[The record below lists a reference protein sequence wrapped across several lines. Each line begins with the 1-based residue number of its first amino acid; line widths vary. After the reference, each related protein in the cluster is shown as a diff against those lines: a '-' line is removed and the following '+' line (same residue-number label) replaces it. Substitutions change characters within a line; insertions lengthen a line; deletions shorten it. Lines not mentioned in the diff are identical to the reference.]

1 MDCVI
6 LSSPD
11 PTISYRQQ
19 SDRYFLVKSLSL
31 LFLPVFKEEKTMR
44 MSMNEKK
51 ALYAFG
57 CPNRE
62 ATVERLRFAAVL
74 APDPA
79 AKKLF
84 FTLAVKLS
92 DENCDKW
99 YRCFFYNMR
108 LEVEHFAHHKYHSD
122 NQPISIRERL
132 HE

>member
-1 MDCVI
+1 
-6 LSSPD
+6 
-11 PTISYRQQ
+11 
-19 SDRYFLVKSLSL
+19 
-31 LFLPVFKEEKTMR
+31 MR

-62 ATVERLRFAAVL
+62 ATVERLRFAAAL

-92 DENCDKW
+92 DEDCDRW
-99 YRCFFYNMR
+99 YRCLFFNLR
-108 LEVEHFAHHKYHSD
+108 LEMEAYLRYEKAF
-122 NQPISIRERL
+122 ERIVRGCPA
-132 HE
+132 EDCEDGMEYNEEWEDDEYDTDKG

>member
-1 MDCVI
+1 MKI
-6 LSSPD
+6 
-11 PTISYRQQ
+11 
-19 SDRYFLVKSLSL
+19 
-31 LFLPVFKEEKTMR
+31 
-44 MSMNEKK
+44 SMNEKK

-62 ATVERLRFAAVL
+62 ATVERLRLVAAL

-84 FTLAVKLS
+84 YILSVKLS
-92 DENCDKW
+92 DEGCDKW
-99 YRCFFYNMR
+99 YRCFYYNMR

>member
-1 MDCVI
+1 M
-6 LSSPD
+6 
-11 PTISYRQQ
+11 
-19 SDRYFLVKSLSL
+19 K
-31 LFLPVFKEEKTMR
+31 

-62 ATVERLRFAAVL
+62 ATVERLRFVAAL

-92 DENCDKW
+92 DEDCDKW
-99 YRCFFYNMR
+99 YRCFYYNMR

-122 NQPISIRERL
+122 SQPISIRERL
-132 HE
+132 YE

>member
-31 LFLPVFKEEKTMR
+31 LFLPIFKEEKSMR

-62 ATVERLRFAAVL
+62 ATVERLRFAAAL

-92 DENCDKW
+92 DESCDRW

>member
-1 MDCVI
+1 
-6 LSSPD
+6 
-11 PTISYRQQ
+11 
-19 SDRYFLVKSLSL
+19 
-31 LFLPVFKEEKTMR
+31 MR

-62 ATVERLRFAAVL
+62 ATVERLRFAAAL

-92 DENCDKW
+92 DEDCDRW

-108 LEVEHFAHHKYHSD
+108 LEVERFAHHKYCPD
-122 NQPISIRERL
+122 NLRVQIRESDY
-132 HE
+132 E

>member
-1 MDCVI
+1 M
-6 LSSPD
+6 
-11 PTISYRQQ
+11 
-19 SDRYFLVKSLSL
+19 
-31 LFLPVFKEEKTMR
+31 E

-62 ATVERLRFAAVL
+62 ATVERVRLVAAL

-79 AKKLF
+79 AKKL
-84 FTLAVKLS
+84 LYMLSVKLD
-92 DENCDKW
+92 DESCDSW

-108 LEVEHFAHHKYHSD
+108 LEVERFPHHKYRPDSLRVEL
-122 NQPISIRERL
+122 REMY

>member
-1 MDCVI
+1 VN

-31 LFLPVFKEEKTMR
+31 LFLPIFKEEKSMR

-62 ATVERLRFAAVL
+62 ATVERLRFAAAL

-92 DENCDKW
+92 DEDYDKW

-132 HE
+132 NE

>member
-1 MDCVI
+1 M
-6 LSSPD
+6 
-11 PTISYRQQ
+11 
-19 SDRYFLVKSLSL
+19 K
-31 LFLPVFKEEKTMR
+31 
-44 MSMNEKK
+44 MNLNEME

-57 CPNRE
+57 CPNRK
-62 ATVERLRFAAVL
+62 ATIERLRLVAAI

-84 FTLAVKLS
+84 YMLSVKLS
-92 DENCDKW
+92 AEGADRW

-132 HE
+132 YE